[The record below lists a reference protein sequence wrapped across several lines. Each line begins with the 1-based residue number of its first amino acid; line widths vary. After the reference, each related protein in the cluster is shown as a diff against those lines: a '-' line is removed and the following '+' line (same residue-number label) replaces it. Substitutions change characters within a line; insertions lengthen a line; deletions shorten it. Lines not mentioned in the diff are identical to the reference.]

1 MTWHAGTVRSRDLN
15 FAFYGLTASRQRDM
29 FTSIS
34 CMETNIKVG
43 VKIEIAAGEKTA
55 MPVSGNSEDGL
66 QTSSMS
72 KDCEWQV
79 RHLGNETC
87 LQS

>member
-1 MTWHAGTVRSRDLN
+1 
-15 FAFYGLTASRQRDM
+15 M

-66 QTSSMS
+66 RTSSMS
-72 KDCEWQV
+72 KDCE
-79 RHLGNETC
+79 
-87 LQS
+87 